1 MSAEAY
7 RNIAAQQL
15 AGAVQAVHIGPGAE
29 HQYGYATLTGTRDQ
43 PELSIY
49 TFDTC
54 ADMERALS
62 KAFNGKPL
70 DTRYPDV
77 FVFGP
82 DVPVHGTPTIEWD
95 DADLEELLHQ
105 RALRG
110 EDKSETHGNAFR
122 SEPGVQS

>member
-1 MSAEAY
+1 MSAPAETY

-15 AGAVQAVHIGPGAE
+15 TGAIQAVHIGPDAE
-29 HQYGYATLTGTRDQ
+29 HQYGYATLTGTREQ
-43 PELSIY
+43 PEITLY
-49 TFDTC
+49 TFDSR
-54 ADMERALS
+54 ADMERALA

-105 RALRG
+105 RALS
-110 EDKSETHGNAFR
+110 EDD
-122 SEPGVQS
+122 Q

>member
-1 MSAEAY
+1 MSAPAAAN

-15 AGAVQAVHIGPGAE
+15 TGAIQAVHIGPDA
-29 HQYGYATLTGTRDQ
+29 HRQHGYALLTGTREQ
-43 PELSIY
+43 PEITLY
-49 TFDTC
+49 TFDSR
-54 ADMERALS
+54 ADMERALA

-95 DADLEELLHQ
+95 DNELEELLHQ

-110 EDKSETHGNAFR
+110 SD
-122 SEPGVQS
+122 Q

>member
-49 TFDTC
+49 TFDTR

-70 DTRYPDV
+70 DARYPDV

-95 DADLEELLHQ
+95 DAELEELLHQ

-110 EDKSETHGNAFR
+110 EDES
-122 SEPGVQS
+122 